1 MTISCDEVHRKS
13 AGDTLNVAVDASD
26 MLSGSEVLTGTPTVT
41 CTGLTLASKTV
52 NSAALTDNDGNTIA
66 IGHAVQ
72 FSVAGGTAGTRY
84 EIDVTVSTNSNPAQ
98 TINRLCVLD
107 VK

>member
-1 MTISCDEVHRKS
+1 MTISCIEVHRKS

-26 MLSGSEVLTGTPTVT
+26 MLSSGETLTGTPTVT

-52 NSAALTDNDGNTIA
+52 NSSALTDNDGNTIA

-84 EIDVTVSTNSNPAQ
+84 EIDVTASTTSSPAQ
-98 TINRLCVLD
+98 TINRLCILD